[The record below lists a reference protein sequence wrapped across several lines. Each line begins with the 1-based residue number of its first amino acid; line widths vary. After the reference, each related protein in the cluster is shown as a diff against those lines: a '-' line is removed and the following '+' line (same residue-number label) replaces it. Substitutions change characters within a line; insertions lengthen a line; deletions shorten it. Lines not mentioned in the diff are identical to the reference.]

1 MSFLTLVRPCMVNLP
16 AQIHMDNLILKYIIY
31 EFKSVFLGP
40 DLTEAQRLKHKELV
54 KIRDK
59 KNEKMS
65 NEEKDKKIWCIR
77 TMRLYN

>member
-1 MSFLTLVRPCMVNLP
+1 MVLKDREARNKFLQAARKLR
-16 AQIHMDNLILKYIIY
+16 DSS

-54 KIRDK
+54 RIRDK

-65 NEEKDKKIWCIR
+65 NEDKKIWCIR
-77 TMRLYN
+77 DNEVVQIN